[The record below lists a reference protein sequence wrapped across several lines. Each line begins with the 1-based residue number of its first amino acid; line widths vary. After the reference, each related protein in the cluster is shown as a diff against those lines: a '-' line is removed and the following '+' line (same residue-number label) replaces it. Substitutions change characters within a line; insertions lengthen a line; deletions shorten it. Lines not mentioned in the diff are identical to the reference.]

1 MRVPAVDLIRWAR
14 PAALLLGLLCFVPAL
29 SAGFYGDDFVL
40 LSTLEGSAPS
50 TANPANLYLYSTG
63 KPAEVA
69 TLVQGGAFPWWTH
82 PGFKVALWRPLT
94 SVLLRLDHAAFGLR
108 PLGYH
113 AHSLLWFLG
122 LVGVVGALYR
132 RLFPGAVA
140 ALAVL
145 VFAVDESHWLISSWV
160 SNRHAIISAVAGFL
174 GLLMHLRW
182 REQGYRPGLPLS
194 LAAFAIGLAAGE
206 SGLQSFAFVAAYELV
221 GARGGAGQRVRALM
235 PALGLAVGYLVLYK
249 LSGFGARNAGAYID
263 PIGETSRFLG
273 RALII
278 APSMLAELLGGTEV
292 LYALHRPVPVIR
304 VLLTFAVLGG
314 GGALLWRALRALPE
328 AERRTTCWFLLGG
341 LLALVPPIAS
351 QRDPYGTSRSVLFSS
366 VTSALAIAVVLRH
379 VFLRAREAAGRA
391 RWTATS
397 ILALLTLSR
406 FVLDPIA
413 TFISSWELARI
424 GEQMVVS
431 ARAVDADGPPGT
443 EVVLLSAADYLTG
456 YGPLMR
462 SVDQRQPLRPW
473 WNVSWSPL
481 EQEVRRIAPNAFE
494 LSVPTGALLTHDF
507 ERFYRA
513 DPRPLTI
520 GQTFDTRL
528 MRVKIVDRN
537 AEGPSRIE
545 VVFDR
550 SLDDPSLHFLA
561 YSGGALRRVSMPPL
575 GGRLLL
581 SAIAP

>member
-1 MRVPAVDLIRWAR
+1 
-14 PAALLLGLLCFVPAL
+14 
-29 SAGFYGDDFVL
+29 
-40 LSTLEGSAPS
+40 
-50 TANPANLYLYSTG
+50 
-63 KPAEVA
+63 
-69 TLVQGGAFPWWTH
+69 
-82 PGFKVALWRPLT
+82 
-94 SVLLRLDHAAFGLR
+94 
-108 PLGYH
+108 
-113 AHSLLWFLG
+113 
-122 LVGVVGALYR
+122 
-132 RLFPGAVA
+132 
-140 ALAVL
+140 
-145 VFAVDESHWLISSWV
+145 
-160 SNRHAIISAVAGFL
+160 
-174 GLLMHLRW
+174 
-182 REQGYRPGLPLS
+182 
-194 LAAFAIGLAAGE
+194 
-206 SGLQSFAFVAAYELV
+206 
-221 GARGGAGQRVRALM
+221 M
-235 PALGLAVGYLVLYK
+235 PALGLAVGYLALYK
-249 LSGFGARNAGAYID
+249 LSGFGAQNAGAYID
-263 PIGETSRFLG
+263 PIDETSRFLG

-292 LYALHRPVPVIR
+292 LYALYRPEPVIR
-304 VLLTFAVLGG
+304 VLLTLAVLGG
-314 GGALLWRALRALPE
+314 FGALLWRALRALPA
-328 AERRTTCWFLLGG
+328 AERRTACWFLLGG

-366 VTSALAIAVVLRH
+366 VASALAIAVVVRY
-379 VFLRAREAAGRA
+379 VFLRAREAATGRA

-397 ILALLTLSR
+397 ILALLTLSS

-413 TFISSWELARI
+413 TFISSWKLAHI

-443 EVVLLSAADYLTG
+443 EVVLLSPADYLTG

-462 SVDQRQPLRPW
+462 SVDLRRPLRSW

-481 EQEVRRIAPNAFE
+481 QQEVRRIAPNAFE
-494 LSVPTGALLTHDF
+494 LSVSPGALLTHDF

-561 YSGGALRRVSMPPL
+561 YSGGALRRVSMPPP
-575 GGRLLL
+575 GERLQL